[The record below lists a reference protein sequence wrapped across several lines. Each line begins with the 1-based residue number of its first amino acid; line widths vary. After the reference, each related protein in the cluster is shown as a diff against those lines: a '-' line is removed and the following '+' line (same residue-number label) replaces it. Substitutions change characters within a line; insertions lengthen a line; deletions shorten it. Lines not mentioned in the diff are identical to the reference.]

1 LQRYF
6 KNNYILDC
14 AGEWK
19 YATIPPMSKPLFP
32 SGTIALLSNPIH
44 QALREKISGVYSAA
58 TKCGWQVFQTAQ
70 SLTAANIRKIKAM
83 INPIGFII
91 DPLSITRAIPREPFG
106 DTPVVLLGRDH
117 KRPRQAFDC
126 STQDPLQSVAAAIGT
141 LKEYGVLSCFGFV
154 GHPSKAVWSRERG
167 ALFREY
173 ASPLAPLFEYS
184 GKDPE
189 SDDGC
194 RQLVKWLRGLPKPA
208 GLFLATDHLAPSVFN
223 AIHKAGIAVPDEMA
237 VISVDDIRE
246 ICLNVT
252 PNLTSVNVNYFQC
265 GENAVE
271 LLKRRIR
278 EPDRPVEAITYG
290 VVAVSKRASTR
301 KPYTDKRVT
310 KAVEFI
316 ENNIASRI
324 SSLHVVRAMGCCRRQ
339 AEQLF
344 RQHTGNSILGAIQ
357 KSRIEKAM
365 TLLKSGNIPIEEIP
379 SFCGYDSVAFF
390 KTIFRRETGLTMREW
405 RKSQSSGRTSR

>member
-1 LQRYF
+1 
-6 KNNYILDC
+6 
-14 AGEWK
+14 
-19 YATIPPMSKPLFP
+19 MSKPLCP
-32 SGTIALLSNPIH
+32 SGTIALLSDPVY

-58 TKCGWQVFQTAQ
+58 TKCGWQVFQTVQ
-70 SLTAANIRKIKAM
+70 SPTAANIRKIKSM
-83 INPIGFII
+83 LNPIGFVI
-91 DPLSITRAIPREPFG
+91 DPLANTRAIQRDPFG
-106 DTPVVLLGRDH
+106 DTPVILLGRDH
-117 KRPRQAFDC
+117 KRTEQIFDR
-126 STQDPLQSVAAAIGT
+126 SVQDPLQPVAAAIDT
-141 LKEYGVLSCFGFV
+141 LKEYGNFASFGFI
-154 GHPSKAVWSRERG
+154 GHPSKNPWSRERG

-173 ASPLAPLFEYS
+173 ASPLAPFFEYS
-184 GKDPE
+184 GEDPE
-189 SDDGC
+189 SDNGC
-194 RQLVKWLRGLPKPA
+194 RQLVKWLRGLPKPS
-208 GLFLATDHLAPSVFN
+208 GLLLATDHLAPSVFST
-223 AIHKAGIAVPDEMA
+223 IRKAGIVVPDEMA

-278 EPDRPVEAITYG
+278 EPARPVEALTYS

-310 KAVEFI
+310 RAVKFI
-316 ENNIASRI
+316 ENNIAAKI
-324 SSLHVVRAMGCCRRQ
+324 SSLHVVKAMGCGRRQ

-344 RQHTGNSILGAIQ
+344 RHHTGRSILCAIQ

-365 TLLKSGNIPIEEIP
+365 TLLKGGNIPIEEIP

-390 KTIFRRETGLTMREW
+390 KTIFHRDTGMTMREW
-405 RKSQSSGRTSR
+405 RRENT